1 MKNLLHLVSY
11 IGLVFG
17 ILWTV
22 FDGIADRRIVRLFYS
37 IWMMSIGGVIG
48 LWISILILSL
58 IHI

>member
-48 LWISILILSL
+48 LWISILIK
-58 IHI
+58 